1 MTNLKS
7 EVIIQYNLQHR
18 DAHMKIDIVTGD
30 ITALTVDCIVNAANP
45 ALAAGAGVCGAIF
58 KAAGASLMVKYI
70 ERIYWHGCPTGS
82 AVITPSFQMYPAI
95 KNIIH
100 AVGPDCRIYT
110 DKQLAKQLLEMT
122 YLTAMNVAMEHG
134 MKSIAFPLISGG
146 IYGYDPRE
154 AAIVAVRAVKSC
166 KGVYDLTEHKTTYPD
181 VTFCAFDKTTADMY
195 TEAQYNFTH

>member
-1 MTNLKS
+1 
-7 EVIIQYNLQHR
+7 
-18 DAHMKIDIVTGD
+18 MKIDIVIGD
-30 ITALTVDCIVNAANP
+30 ITELEVDCVVNAANP

-58 KAAGASLMVKYI
+58 KAAGQEPLQKFI
-70 ERIYWHGCPTGS
+70 EKLYWHGCPTGS
-82 AVITPSFQMYPAI
+82 AVATPAFDMTPAI

-110 DKQLAKQLLEMT
+110 DKQLAEQLLEMT
-122 YLTAMNVAMEHG
+122 YLSALNLAMELE

-154 AAIVAVRAVKSC
+154 AVMVAVRAVKLC
-166 KGVYDLTEHKTTYPD
+166 KGVYDLIEHETTYPD